1 MEIAVDMGVPF
12 LGAIPMD
19 PDVAIACDSGAAF
32 LQDYATT
39 RTAKIV
45 WEIARQIFSATD
57 FGESLERSS
66 VHRRTPSRSAVDEGE
81 MSYPTAAVVEITDG
95 Q

>member
-1 MEIAVDMGVPF
+1 MIAVHMGVPF

-45 WEIARQIFSATD
+45 WEIARRIFSATD
-57 FGESLERSS
+57 FGESLKRSS
-66 VHRRTPSRSAVDEGE
+66 VPPANPEPISGR
-81 MSYPTAAVVEITDG
+81 
-95 Q
+95 